1 MKRLRALVIII
12 LLLFSLQGLVFA
24 AQSLPDP
31 SYEGYVYDE
40 VGLLD
45 KNTKNKIIASAK
57 ELDRATKAQ
66 IVVAI
71 VKDLQGLPIEDYSQ
85 ELFQKWKIGNRQDQG
100 VLLLI
105 AFDDH
110 KIRIETGYGLEGALP
125 DMVCKRIINEMA
137 PSFQDQDYNGG
148 ILKAYTHIFSKVSDE
163 VGFDKSSVQNLD
175 QEDLNTEVEEEEN
188 SGSSVNFRIIFILVI
203 LIILFS
209 GPRGGRRRR
218 SFGGG
223 FFFPGGG
230 WFSGGSGGWPG
241 GGSSGGGWSSGGGG
255 WSGGGGSSGGGGA
268 SGGW

>member
-1 MKRLRALVIII
+1 MKRVKALVIAI
-12 LLLFSLQGLVFA
+12 LLIFSLQGLVFA
-24 AQSLPDP
+24 GQSLPDP

-45 KNTKNKIIASAK
+45 SNTKNTIISSAK
-57 ELDRATKAQ
+57 KLDQATKAQ
-66 IVVAI
+66 IVVAV

-105 AFDDH
+105 AFDEH

-125 DMVCKRIINEMA
+125 DMVCKRIINEMT
-137 PSFQDQDYNGG
+137 PYFQNQDYNGG
-148 ILKAYTHIFSKVSDE
+148 ILKAYTYIFSKVSDE
-163 VGFDKSSVQNLD
+163 VGFDKDSVQNLD
-175 QEDLNTEVEEEEN
+175 QEDLNTKIEEGESN
-188 SGSSVNFRIIFILVI
+188 AISANFRIIFILIV

-218 SFGGG
+218 RRFRGGV
-223 FFFPGGG
+223 FFPGGG
-230 WFSGGSGGWPG
+230 WSGGGF
-241 GGSSGGGWSSGGGG
+241 GGSSGGGWSSGGGGG

>member
-1 MKRLRALVIII
+1 MKRVKALVIAI
-12 LLLFSLQGLVFA
+12 LLIFSLQGLVFA
-24 AQSLPDP
+24 GQSLPDP

-45 KNTKNKIIASAK
+45 SNTKNTIISSAK
-57 ELDRATKAQ
+57 KLDQATKAQ
-66 IVVAI
+66 IVVAV

-125 DMVCKRIINEMA
+125 DMVCKRIINEMT
-137 PSFQDQDYNGG
+137 PYFQNQDYNGG
-148 ILKAYTHIFSKVSDE
+148 ILKAYTYIFSKVSDE
-163 VGFDKSSVQNLD
+163 VGFDKDSVQNLD
-175 QEDLNTEVEEEEN
+175 QEDLNTKIEEGESN
-188 SGSSVNFRIIFILVI
+188 AIFANFRIIFIRIIFILII

-218 SFGGG
+218 FRGGV
-223 FFFPGGG
+223 FFPGGG
-230 WFSGGSGGWPG
+230 WSGGGF
-241 GGSSGGGWSSGGGG
+241 GGSSGGG